1 MKAIFQG
8 CKAIL
13 LDFGG
18 TLDSDGGH
26 WLDRFYTLYQQ
37 VGLDIDPAKIK
48 HAFYRA
54 DALCCADTQ
63 VNPMGLRPLMKH
75 HVRLQF
81 SILKFDNQ
89 KKEKEMVASFCAGT
103 EQILKRNVRILEYL
117 RPHYKLG
124 VVSNFYGNVFA
135 LCEEA
140 GLVEFLEVIL
150 DSTRLGIGKPH
161 PDIFLTALDRLH
173 LPPEQ
178 VIFVGD
184 SYERDMIPAQRLG
197 MKTIWMKGPSPRMPQ
212 NAKPVD
218 ACIASLT
225 ELEVLLP

>member
-1 MKAIFQG
+1 MKAKFRE

-37 VGLDIDPAKIK
+37 AGLDIDPSDIKI
-48 HAFYRA
+48 AFYRA

-63 VNPMGLRPLMKH
+63 VNSMGLRPLMRH

-81 SILKFDNQ
+81 SVLKLENH

-103 EQILKRNVRILEYL
+103 EQILRRNARILEYL
-117 RPHYKLG
+117 RQHYKLG

-140 GLVEFLEVIL
+140 GLVEFLDVIL

-161 PDIFLTALDRLH
+161 PDIFLTALETLH

-184 SYERDMIPAQRLG
+184 SYERDMIPAQRLE

-218 ACIASLT
+218 ACIACLT